1 MKIRVNDTVQ
11 IQVGKDKGKQG
22 KVLTV
27 LPRQQKV
34 IIEGINVVVRHR
46 KPQYG
51 QAGERVS
58 LTKPINVSKVA
69 VLNRAGEV
77 DRIGYKILKD
87 GSKVRIFKKSGEE
100 ITTVE
105 KVAKATKKTSEKTTE
120 KKVTKAKKS

>member
-27 LPRQQKV
+27 LPRQQKL
-34 IIEGINVVVRHR
+34 IIEGINLVVRHR
-46 KPQYG
+46 KPQQG
-51 QAGERVS
+51 QSGERVS
-58 LTKPINVSKVA
+58 LTKPIDVSKVA

-77 DRIGYKILKD
+77 DRIGYKVLKD

-100 ITTVE
+100 VTTVE
-105 KVAKATKKTSEKTTE
+105 KVAKPAKKVSEKTTE